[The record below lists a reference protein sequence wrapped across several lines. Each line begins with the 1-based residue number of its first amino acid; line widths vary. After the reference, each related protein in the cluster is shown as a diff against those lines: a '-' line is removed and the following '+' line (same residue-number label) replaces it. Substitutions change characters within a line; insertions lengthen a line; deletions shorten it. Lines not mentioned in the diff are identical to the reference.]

1 MKWTIRS
8 LFVSCLP
15 LSFSSL
21 PLLETTKDGG
31 KMDDLES
38 VLRMTDLDE
47 VEDDRSLQEIA
58 DEMIGV
64 INNPN
69 ESPSRIKA
77 AETWMRV
84 FESTK

>member
-1 MKWTIRS
+1 MN
-8 LFVSCLP
+8 
-15 LSFSSL
+15 
-21 PLLETTKDGG
+21 
-31 KMDDLES
+31 DLES

-47 VEDDRSLQEIA
+47 AEDDRSLQEIA

-77 AETWMRV
+77 AEAWMRV